1 MAIENHA
8 SIEFELDCWLNFTT
22 ALLIIIPAIFSLA
35 L

>member
-8 SIEFELDCWLNFTT
+8 SIEFELDCGLNFTS
-22 ALLIIIPAIFSLA
+22 ALLIIIPDIFFAA